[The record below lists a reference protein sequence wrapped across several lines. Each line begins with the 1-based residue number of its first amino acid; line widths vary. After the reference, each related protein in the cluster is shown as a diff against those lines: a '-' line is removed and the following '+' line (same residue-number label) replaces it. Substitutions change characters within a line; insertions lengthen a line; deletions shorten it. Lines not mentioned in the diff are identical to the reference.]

1 MRQEEPLSGTRF
13 CGIIGKGTE
22 SEMHK
27 LSLLLGAAILLAA
40 PAAAGELVS
49 SANTAEGLAAQN
61 KYLDAIDEMSW
72 AVAKLWQWSP
82 LLIRKSL
89 FVAGEPGGYGIYDER
104 KDAVFKRKEPLIIYA
119 EPVGFGYTYAD
130 GLYSIDLAL
139 DFEVKDKQGK
149 TVASKANFG
158 ALTLKSRVQ
167 NREFYA
173 KVTYDFSGLQP
184 GDYDVTTTMRDKAT
198 EKTTNF
204 TLPFTLT
211 N

>member
-1 MRQEEPLSGTRF
+1 MRTT
-13 CGIIGKGTE
+13 C
-22 SEMHK
+22 
-27 LSLLLGAAILLAA
+27 LSLSAALLLVL
-40 PAAAGELVS
+40 PAEAGELVS

-72 AVAKLWQWSP
+72 AVAKLWPWSP
-82 LLIRKSL
+82 LLIRRAL
-89 FVAGEPGGYGIYDER
+89 FVAAEPGGYGIYDER
-104 KDAVFKRKEPLIIYA
+104 KDAVFKLKEMLIIYA
-119 EPVGFGYTYAD
+119 EPVGFGYSYAD

-149 TVASKANFG
+149 TVANQANFG

-184 GDYDVTTTMRDKAT
+184 GDYDVITTMRDKAT

-204 TLPFTLT
+204 TLPFTLI